1 MQPHIATLPGSQA
14 QGRPMAYRE
23 WTQALPD
30 GRVLVCVHG
39 LTRNGR
45 DFDKL
50 ACSLSES
57 YRVICPDMPGRGK
70 SAWLDDPAGYS
81 YPAYLADV
89 DRMFDGLQL
98 PPVDWVGTSMGGI
111 LGMMIAALQPQ
122 RIKRLVLNDVG
133 ACIPRSGLLRIADYI
148 GKGMEFVSRS
158 AAETV
163 LRERYA
169 GFGITDEADW
179 QRLIDASLEDAP
191 GGGLR
196 LAYDPAIAAS
206 FADKE
211 KIQDVDL
218 WPVWE
223 KITCPV
229 LILRGAHSDI
239 LLHET
244 AARMQR
250 QAPARVTYV
259 ELPEAG
265 HAPSLM
271 REEEIAL
278 VRRWLLS

>member
-1 MQPHIATLPGSQA
+1 
-14 QGRPMAYRE
+14 MACRE

-30 GRVLVCVHG
+30 GRALVCVHG

-50 ACSLSES
+50 ATSLSES
-57 YRVICPDMPGRGK
+57 YRVLCPDMPGRGK
-70 SAWLDDPAGYS
+70 SAWLADPSGYN
-81 YPAYLADV
+81 YPAYLADAEH
-89 DRMFDGLQL
+89 MFDSLRL
-98 PPVDWVGTSMGGI
+98 SSVDWVGTSMGGI
-111 LGMMIAALQPQ
+111 LGMMIAASQPE

-133 ACIPRSGLLRIADYI
+133 VFIPRNGLLRIADYI
-148 GKGMEFVSRS
+148 GKDTEFASRS
-158 AAETV
+158 DAAAV

-179 QRLIDASLEDAP
+179 QQLIDASLEDAP
-191 GGGLR
+191 GGGVR
-196 LAYDPAIAAS
+196 LAYDPAIASA
-206 FADKE
+206 FADRE

-218 WPVWE
+218 WALWE

-244 AARMQR
+244 ANRMQR